1 MSFVLREFTKKSQK
15 AEVFEG
21 EGTDD
26 EEVEEDH
33 LVKDQLPQEELEG

>member
-1 MSFVLREFTKKSQK
+1 MSFVLREFTKKSRK

-21 EGTDD
+21 GGTDD

-33 LVKDQLPQEELEG
+33 LVKDQLPQEEQEG